1 MPRELLY
8 AVLSVPILLIISLTV
23 FNNFFN
29 SSRSNF
35 EVAVTGEV
43 LGTGPG
49 TFTTAFPAK
58 PGSATI
64 YNGNALCGSAC
75 TIDYKDGLDKA
86 VVTAGSSATGQI
98 KIDYTAYAKEGY
110 SELVKTYRGTHS
122 GYNLAG
128 LLQFILIAMVILG
141 AIITAVLLR

>member
-8 AVLSVPILLIISLTV
+8 AVLSVPIVLLISLGV
-23 FNNFFN
+23 FNDFFN

-49 TFTTAFPAK
+49 TFFTAFPAK

-64 YNGNALCGSAC
+64 YSGTNLCSAC

-86 VVTAGSSATGQI
+86 VVTAGVAGEI

-110 SELVKTYRGTHS
+110 SQFIKTYRGTQS

-128 LLQFILIAMVILG
+128 LLPFVLIAMVIVG
-141 AIITAVLLR
+141 VIITAVTLR